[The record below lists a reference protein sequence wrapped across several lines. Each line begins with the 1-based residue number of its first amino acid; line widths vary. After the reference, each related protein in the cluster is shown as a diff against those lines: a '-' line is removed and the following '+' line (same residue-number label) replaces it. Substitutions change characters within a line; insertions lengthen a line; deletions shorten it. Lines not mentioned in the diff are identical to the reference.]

1 MKPETRKGSQT
12 MDDGKIVDLYWAR
25 DEKAITESQRKYG
38 RMLSSL
44 SYSLLSSYEDAEE
57 CVNDT
62 YLDAWNAMPDARPE
76 FLGAFLSKITRRIS
90 VDRFRAKHR
99 ERRGGMNEI
108 LSELDE
114 CIPSEDRVDRQY
126 ENMLLRDEINDFL
139 YSQPKEKRVMF
150 VLRYFY
156 SKSVSEISLQISV
169 GESKVKTT
177 LFRMRKELQERL
189 EEKELL

>member
-1 MKPETRKGSQT
+1 

-99 ERRGGMNEI
+99 EKRGGMNEI

-114 CIPSEDRVDRQY
+114 CIPSEDRVERQY
-126 ENMLLRDEINDFL
+126 ESRLLRDEINDFL

-156 SKSVSEISLQISV
+156 SKSVSEIARQISV

-189 EEKELL
+189 EEKKLL

>member
-1 MKPETRKGSQT
+1 

-62 YLDAWNAMPDARPE
+62 YLDAWNAMPEARPE

-90 VDRFRAKHR
+90 IDRFRAKHR

-108 LSELDE
+108 VSELDE
-114 CIPSEDRVDRQY
+114 CIPSEDRVERQY

-156 SKSVSEISLQISV
+156 SRSVSEIARQISV

-189 EEKELL
+189 EENELL

>member
-1 MKPETRKGSQT
+1 

-62 YLDAWNAMPDARPE
+62 YLDAWNAMPEARPE

-90 VDRFRAKHR
+90 IDRFRAKHR
-99 ERRGGMNEI
+99 EKRGGMNEI

-114 CIPSEDRVDRQY
+114 CIPSEDRVERQY

-156 SKSVSEISLQISV
+156 SKSVSEIARQISV